1 MFGLSFLFP
10 AFLIG
15 SAAIAVPIVL
25 HLMRRETAP
34 RIQFSAVRFLKR
46 VPVEQTRRKRLREL
60 LLLALR
66 IAALLL
72 LAIAF
77 ARPYLGA
84 YNAAGAVVTVVAVD
98 TSFSMSA
105 PGQFERAQDLAL
117 DVVDLAPSGHLV
129 SVVSFDDVATT
140 VLEPSTN
147 RGAARAAIG
156 RLTPRFGATHYRR
169 GLAQA
174 AEAIGPLEGRIVVV
188 TDLQRSGWER
198 DDQGAV
204 PERLTVEVLD
214 AESPVRNLAVTA
226 IQREPTGTV
235 AVVQNVGAG
244 FATAH
249 VTLYIDGRTVAE
261 TEVTAGPGSTDVRFP
276 VPLPSLGVASVSIED
291 RDGYPADNTRYLILD
306 PPEPAPL
313 LAITARG
320 DPSTD
325 AFYLER
331 ALMAA
336 EEASRFDLIGALPAE
351 LPSLA
356 GERLAELS
364 AILLLATQDLNRS
377 GKEALA
383 SYVSGGGGLLV
394 VAGANLDSE
403 VVTNILGEDSGLVVR
418 PAEGVGANISFAPA
432 DARHPIFRPF
442 GALTGNLG
450 QVRFRR
456 VVLVEEGEGVQVI
469 ARFSDG
475 TAGLVEYR
483 SGDGRAL
490 LFASD
495 LNNEW
500 NDFPRHPTFVPFVH
514 EMMRYLVRDRERPQ
528 GFVVAEAPAGTP
540 REPGFATI
548 GQSGRRVAVNVDVS
562 ESDPTRVSPEEFRAA
577 IGRLTDVAAA
587 EARSDAVEYED
598 QQTYWRFLLVLMA
611 LVLAGEGVLGSRMA

>member
-1 MFGLSFLFP
+1 MFGLSVLFP

-46 VPVEQTRRKRLREL
+46 VPVEQTKRKRLREL

-72 LAIAF
+72 LVIAF

-84 YNAAGAVVTVVAVD
+84 YNAAGAAVTVVAVD

-117 DVVDLAPSGHLV
+117 DVVDSAPSGHLV
-129 SVVSFDDVATT
+129 GVVSFDDVATT
-140 VLEPSTN
+140 VLEPATN

-156 RLTPRFGATHYRR
+156 RLTPGFGATRYRR

-174 AEAIGPLEGRIVVV
+174 AEAIGPREGRIVVV

-198 DDQGAV
+198 DDEGAV

-214 AESPVRNLAVTA
+214 AEPPVRNLAVTA

-244 FATAH
+244 SATTH
-249 VTLYIDGRTVAE
+249 VSLYIDGRTVAE
-261 TEVTAGPGSTDVRFP
+261 TEVTASPGSTDVRFP

-313 LAITARG
+313 LAITVRG
-320 DPSTD
+320 DPARD

-331 ALMAA
+331 ALMSA

-356 GERLAELS
+356 SERLAELS
-364 AILLLATQDLNRS
+364 AILLLATQGLDRS

-403 VVTNILGEDSGLVVR
+403 VVTNILGEDSALVVR
-418 PAEGVGANISFAPA
+418 PAEDAGADISFAPA
-432 DARHPIFRPF
+432 DARHPIFRAF

-456 VVLVEEGEGVQVI
+456 AVLVEEGEGAEAI

-483 SGDGRAL
+483 SGEGRAL

-540 REPGFATI
+540 REPGIATV
-548 GQSGRRVAVNVDVS
+548 GQAGRRVAVNVDVS
-562 ESDPTRVSPEEFRAA
+562 ESDPTRVSPEEFTAA

-598 QQTYWRFLLVLMA
+598 QQGYWRFLLVLMA

>member
-72 LAIAF
+72 LASAF

-84 YNAAGAVVTVVAVD
+84 YNAAGAAVTVVAVD

-117 DVVDLAPSGHLV
+117 DVVDSAPSGYLV
-129 SVVSFDDVATT
+129 GVVSFDDVATT

-156 RLTPRFGATHYRR
+156 RLTPGFGATHYRR

-174 AEAIGPLEGRIVVV
+174 AAVIGSREGRIVVV

-198 DDQGAV
+198 DDEGAV

-214 AESPVRNLAVTA
+214 AEPPVRNLAVTA

-244 FATAH
+244 SATTH

-261 TEVTAGPGSTDVRFP
+261 TEVTASPGSTDVRFP

-291 RDGYPADNTRYLILD
+291 RAGYPADNTRYLILD
-306 PPEPAPL
+306 PPEPVLL

-336 EEASRFDLIGALPAE
+336 GGASRFDLIGALPAE

-356 GERLAELS
+356 GERLAEIS
-364 AILLLATQDLNRS
+364 AILLLATQGLDRS
-377 GKEALA
+377 GKGALA

-394 VAGANLDSE
+394 VAGAHLDSE
-403 VVTNILGEDSGLVVR
+403 VVTTILGEDSALVVR
-418 PAEGVGANISFAPA
+418 PAEGAGANISFAPA

-456 VVLVEEGEGVQVI
+456 AVLVEEGKGAQVI

-540 REPGFATI
+540 REPGIATV
-548 GQSGRRVAVNVDVS
+548 GQAGRRVAVNVDVS
-562 ESDPTRVSPEEFRAA
+562 ESDPTRVSPEEFTAA

-598 QQTYWRFLLVLMA
+598 QQSYWRFLLVLMA

>member
-15 SAAIAVPIVL
+15 SVAIAVPIVL

-46 VPVEQTRRKRLREL
+46 VPVEQTRQKRLREL

-77 ARPYLGA
+77 ARPYLGT
-84 YNAAGAVVTVVAVD
+84 YNAAGSAVTVVAVD

-105 PGQFERAQDLAL
+105 PGQFERARDLAH
-117 DVVDLAPSGHLV
+117 DAIDSAPSGHLV
-129 SVVSFDDVATT
+129 GVVSFDDVATI
-140 VLEPSTN
+140 VREPSPDRRT
-147 RGAARAAIG
+147 ARAAVS
-156 RLTPRFGATHYRR
+156 RLTPGFGATRYRR

-174 AEAIGPLEGRIVVV
+174 AGAIGPREGRIVVV

-198 DDQGAV
+198 DDEGAV
-204 PERLTVEVLD
+204 PERFPVEVLD
-214 AESPVRNLAVTA
+214 AGPPVRNLAVTA
-226 IQREPTGTV
+226 IRREPTGTS

-244 FATAH
+244 SATTH
-249 VTLYIDGRTVAE
+249 VTLRVADKMVAE
-261 TEVTAGPGSTDVRFP
+261 VEVTAGPGSTDVRFP
-276 VPLPSLGVASVSIED
+276 VPLPRAGAASVSIAD
-291 RDGYPADNTRYLILD
+291 PDGYPADNTRYVILD

-331 ALMAA
+331 ALMVA
-336 EEASRFDLIGALPAE
+336 EEASRFDLTGAMPAE
-351 LPSLA
+351 LQSLA
-356 GERLAELS
+356 GDRLAELP
-364 AILLLATQDLNRS
+364 AILLLATQGLDRG
-377 GKEALA
+377 GKEVLA
-383 SYVSGGGGLLV
+383 SYVTGGGGLLI
-394 VAGANLDSE
+394 VAGANLDPE
-403 VVTNILGEDSGLVVR
+403 VVTNILGDDPALVVR
-418 PAEGVGANISFAPA
+418 PAEAVGANMSFSPL
-432 DARHPIFRPF
+432 DPRHPIFRPF
-442 GALTGNLG
+442 GALRGNLG

-456 VVLVEEGEGVQVI
+456 AVLVEEGEAARVI

-475 TAGLVEYR
+475 SPGLVEYR
-483 SGDGRAL
+483 SGGGRAL

-514 EMMRYLVRDRERPQ
+514 ETMRYLVRDRERPQ
-528 GFVVAEAPAGTP
+528 EFVVAEAPAGAP
-540 REPGFATI
+540 RQPGIAVV
-548 GQSGRRVAVNVDVS
+548 GQAGRRVAINVDVS
-562 ESDPTRVSPEEFRAA
+562 ESNPTRVSPEDFMAA
-577 IGRLTDVAAA
+577 IGRLTDVAAV
-587 EARSDAVEYED
+587 EARSDAMQYEG
-598 QQTYWRFLLVLMA
+598 QQGYWRYLLVLMA
-611 LVLAGEGVLGSRMA
+611 LVLVGEGMLGSRMA